1 MCEGSQKGQESVW
14 QLLLEVELQTEGKY
28 IAKATPVGGAVIL
41 PLWGEKSK
49 ATVGTEPRGSRALA
63 VETTEEEEE
72 EEKLEEEEREE
83 EREEM
88 PFTTCPLHHH
98 CTIGHKA
105 VSRISVGFV
114 MDTDDKQWSNTC
126 SSPFQHSF

>member
-1 MCEGSQKGQESVW
+1 M
-14 QLLLEVELQTEGKY
+14 ELRTEGKY
-28 IAKATPVGGAVIL
+28 IAKATPVGGAVTL

-49 ATVGTEPRGSRALA
+49 AMVGTEPRGSRALA
-63 VETTEEEEE
+63 VEITEEEEEKEE

-98 CTIGHKA
+98 WAIGHKA

-114 MDTDDKQWSNTC
+114 MDTDDK
-126 SSPFQHSF
+126 